1 MEENYYI
8 EFLEKYIQN
17 QHTPEEHALFLKWFN
32 SISSQQAQQVMNY
45 YTQIAG
51 HQPDFSQV
59 DENTSLIKKIED
71 RIDQIENP
79 AYETEASVFGLWSL
93 LRRFSAAAVIV
104 LIGIGSYYIFLN
116 KTRKPEIANQ
126 KIETNDAA
134 PGGNKAMLTLSD
146 GSKINLN
153 EADAGQIASQSGIKI
168 NKVTDGQLVYAK
180 QEANSLADNK
190 TNIFNQITTPKA
202 GQYQIDLSDG
212 TKVWLN
218 SLSSIRFPAV
228 FNGDERKVEITGEV
242 YFEVASYRRDS
253 RKIPFLVVCNN
264 QVIEVLGTHF
274 NVNSYRDE
282 AVVKTTLLEG
292 SVKVYPLQGSAGKA
306 GQSVKLKP
314 GEQSIVKQ
322 SKANASGIAVEKVD
336 TESAIAWQ
344 KGFFKFKDTNIQE
357 VMRQLSRWY
366 DLDVVYN
373 GPLPEEQFTGYVSK
387 KVAVSNVLAILEEGG
402 GVKFSV
408 KDKKVEVMAA
418 E

>member
-1 MEENYYI
+1 MEENYYV
-8 EFLEKYIQN
+8 EFLERYIQN
-17 QHTPEEHALFLKWFN
+17 QHTPEEHELFLKWFN
-32 SISSQQAQQVMNY
+32 SISSQQAQQVVNY
-45 YTQIAG
+45 YAQIAG
-51 HQPDFSQV
+51 RQPDFSQV
-59 DENTSLIKKIED
+59 DENTSLIKNIED

-79 AYETEASVFGLWSL
+79 AGETETKVFGLWSF

-116 KTRKPEIANQ
+116 KTRKPEIAKQ
-126 KIETNDAA
+126 QIETNDAA

-180 QEANSLADNK
+180 QGANISADIE

-202 GQYQIDLSDG
+202 GQYQINLSDG

-228 FNGDERKVEITGEV
+228 FNGEERKVEITGEV
-242 YFEVASYRRDS
+242 YFEVASYRRDN

-292 SVKVYPLQGSAGKA
+292 SVKVYPLQGSAGKV

-322 SKANASGIAVEKVD
+322 SKSNTSGIAVEKVD
-336 TESAIAWQ
+336 IESAIAWQ